1 MATYLWLVGD
11 VTFLVVAGF
20 ALPLLCRYKV
30 CDVGVVALVGEG
42 VLALDFIII
51 HSLLNLDEEDGL
63 K

>member
-1 MATYLWLVGD
+1 MYIHLWSIRD
-11 VTFLVVAGF
+11 PTFLIVACL